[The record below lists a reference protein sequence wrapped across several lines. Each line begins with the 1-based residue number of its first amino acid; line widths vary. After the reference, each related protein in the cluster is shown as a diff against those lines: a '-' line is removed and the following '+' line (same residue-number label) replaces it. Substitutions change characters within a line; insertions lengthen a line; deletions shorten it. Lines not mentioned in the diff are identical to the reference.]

1 MRPRGA
7 ASAPII
13 RHGCPSVKKDPGST
27 CVFSAF
33 PGARSCP
40 DPFLSGISSPP
51 LACTNCQEVNH
62 VSRFLIR
69 LPSLDDV
76 KRFCTT
82 ANQHDCDIDV
92 CVGRYIVNAKSIMGL
107 FSIDRDQPVTVE
119 FHGSDAQC
127 DAFRQALASL
137 VVPEV

>member
-1 MRPRGA
+1 M
-7 ASAPII
+7 
-13 RHGCPSVKKDPGST
+13 
-27 CVFSAF
+27 
-33 PGARSCP
+33 
-40 DPFLSGISSPP
+40 
-51 LACTNCQEVNH
+51 
-62 VSRFLIR
+62 SRFLIR

-119 FHGSDAQC
+119 F
-127 DAFRQALASL
+127 QAAMPSATPSARRSRPWWSPKCNLYADT
-137 VVPEV
+137 